1 VSGLFI
7 RSPLASFQRRSRVRF
22 VAAETFVLGGD
33 LVIRR
38 LGFGSMRL
46 TGRGVWGEPRDEA
59 LALRVLREAVAGGVN
74 LIDTAD
80 SYGPDV
86 SERLIAKALRP
97 YPDDL
102 VLATKGGYL
111 RDGPWQ
117 WRPDGRP
124 EHLRNALEGSLRRLG
139 LERVDLYY
147 LHRIDPAVP
156 LEDSLGTL
164 AELAAEGKIQHVG
177 ISEVGVEALEHARR
191 IVPVAAVQNRYNLG
205 ERAHEPVV
213 RACESA
219 GTAFVAWF
227 PLARGMLVRARIR
240 ALRRVAA
247 RRGATTAQIALAWL
261 LHKSPAIVPIPGT
274 SSLEHL
280 RENLGARELAL
291 DERDLQELE
300 GVRPPREAPAFVKR
314 AGKLVLSRLPGR

>member
-1 VSGLFI
+1 MPANTLK
-7 RSPLASFQRRSRVRF
+7 
-22 VAAETFVLGGD
+22 LGGD

-59 LALRVLREAVAGGVN
+59 LAVRVLRKAVAAGVT

-80 SYGPDV
+80 SYGPQV
-86 SERLIAKALRP
+86 SEHLIAKALHP

-102 VLATKGGYL
+102 VVATKGGYL

-124 EHLRNALEGSLRRLG
+124 EHLRKALEGSLRRLR

-147 LHRIDPAVP
+147 LHRVDPAVP
-156 LEDSLGTL
+156 LEESVGAL
-164 AELAAEGKIQHVG
+164 AELAEEGKIRQIG
-177 ISEVGVEALEHARR
+177 ISEVGVEALERAGR
-191 IVPVAAVQNRYNLG
+191 ITPVAAVQNRYNLG

-213 RACESA
+213 RACEST

-247 RRGATTAQIALAWL
+247 RRGATPAQVALAWL
-261 LHKSPAIVPIPGT
+261 LHRSPAIVPIPGT
-274 SSLEHL
+274 SSVEHL
-280 RENLGARELAL
+280 HENLGARELVL

-300 GVRPPREAPAFVKR
+300 GARPPREAPAFVKR

>member
-1 VSGLFI
+1 VPADTL
-7 RSPLASFQRRSRVRF
+7 
-22 VAAETFVLGGD
+22 TLGGD

-46 TGRGVWGEPRDEA
+46 SGRGVWGEPRDEA
-59 LALRVLREAVAGGVN
+59 LALRVLREAVVAGVN

-80 SYGPDV
+80 SYGPEV
-86 SERLIAKALRP
+86 SERLIAKALHP

-102 VLATKGGYL
+102 VVATKGGYL

-124 EHLRNALEGSLRRLG
+124 EHLREALDGSLRRLR

-147 LHRIDPAVP
+147 LHRVDPAVP
-156 LEDSLGTL
+156 LDESLGAL
-164 AELAAEGKIQHVG
+164 AELAAQGKIRHVG
-177 ISEVGVEALEHARR
+177 ISEVGVETLERARGV
-191 IVPVAAVQNRYNLG
+191 VPVVAVQNRYNLG

-219 GTAFVAWF
+219 GAAFVAWF

-240 ALRRVAA
+240 ALRRVAG

-261 LHKSPAIVPIPGT
+261 LHRSPAIVPIPGT
-274 SSLEHL
+274 SSVEHL
-280 RENLGARELAL
+280 HENVGAGDLTLE
-291 DERDLQELE
+291 ERDLQELE

-314 AGKLVLSRLPGR
+314 AGKLVLSRLPGH